1 MPKGAI
7 GFSATQK
14 ATDIAR
20 NSVTKRIPGM
30 PGEALALEYRPKPS
44 PNKPTRWPLLGA
56 AYHRLR
62 LIETL
67 AWTSAHDERR
77 DIGKL
82 QSHAPVV
89 PCTEVEECSTGNG
102 FAPRSRINHWLCDY
116 WPIVPDTSRCV
127 FLVPVRLAAANCLSV
142 DAPLLTF

>member
-82 QSHAPVV
+82 HTPLSCRAPKLKSAQLEMAS
-89 PCTEVEECSTGNG
+89 PRAHGLITGSVITG
-102 FAPRSRINHWLCDY
+102 RLCPTLRGVFFLCQFDS
-116 WPIVPDTSRCV
+116 PLQTALASMLRC
-127 FLVPVRLAAANCLSV
+127 
-142 DAPLLTF
+142 